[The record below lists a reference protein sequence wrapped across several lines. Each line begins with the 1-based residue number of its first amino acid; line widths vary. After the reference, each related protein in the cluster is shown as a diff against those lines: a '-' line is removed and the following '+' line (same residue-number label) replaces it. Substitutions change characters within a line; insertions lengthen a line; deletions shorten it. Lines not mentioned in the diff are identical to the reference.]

1 MGRAVLAR
9 QYRVRGPDNN
19 IHNSVTRDRLRAKRR
34 AASGGDHM
42 ERIAPRAPGAAGPA
56 SLVLAM
62 ALACTTPAPARA
74 ADTRYPDHPIT
85 IVVPFSAG
93 GDADLAARNL
103 AKVVQGMLPQP
114 MVVVNKGGANGAIGS
129 MFVREAA
136 PDGYTLLLGRVGS
149 QAILPALQP
158 DLKYKW
164 NDFTPLGLL
173 DLNPMVCVVNGEAP
187 YRTLR
192 DLVEAIRAQPGKLN
206 YSTSG
211 PATALNLATQVLLD
225 AAGLPKQSAAQIV
238 YKGGGEATA
247 AVLSKEVH
255 FSCNNVTALI
265 GNVKAGRLRAL
276 VTTTAQRLVELPDV
290 PTAKEAGYPQL
301 ERVSGW
307 SALYGPPGMPAPLVR
322 QWASVL
328 GRVSKDKEWLSGVQN
343 IGSVPNVMSPADT
356 THFVADQYRMFS
368 ELGKK
373 LDIQIK

>member
-1 MGRAVLAR
+1 MKRTASRTPGTRGSTRRRSSLLAGIASRARSAAAIGRALLA
-9 QYRVRGPDNN
+9 
-19 IHNSVTRDRLRAKRR
+19 
-34 AASGGDHM
+34 AAS
-42 ERIAPRAPGAAGPA
+42 
-56 SLVLAM
+56 
-62 ALACTTPAPARA
+62 ALACTAPALA
-74 ADTRYPDHPIT
+74 ADTHYPDHPIT
-85 IVVPFSAG
+85 IVVPFSAA

-103 AKVVQGMLPQP
+103 AKAAQGMLPQP
-114 MVVVNKGGANGAIGS
+114 MVVLNKAGANGAIGS

-136 PDGYTLLLGRVGS
+136 PDGYTLLLARVGS
-149 QAILPALQP
+149 QAILPALQS

-173 DLNPMVCVVNGEAP
+173 DLNPMVCVVNGDAP

-211 PATALNLATQVLLD
+211 PATVLNLATQILLD
-225 AAGLPKQSAAQIV
+225 AAGLPPLAAAQIV

-247 AVLSKEVH
+247 AVLSKEVQ

-276 VTTTAQRLVELPDV
+276 VTTTAQRLPELPDV
-290 PTAKEAGYPQL
+290 PTAKETGYPQL
-301 ERVSGW
+301 ERISGW

-322 QWASVL
+322 QWEGIL
-328 GRVSKDKEWLSGVQN
+328 ERLSKDKNWLAGVQN
-343 IGSVPNVMSPADT
+343 IGSVPNVMAPAAT
-356 THFVADQYRMFS
+356 ARFAQEQYQLFRD
-368 ELGKK
+368 LGTK

>member
-1 MGRAVLAR
+1 M
-9 QYRVRGPDNN
+9 
-19 IHNSVTRDRLRAKRR
+19 K
-34 AASGGDHM
+34 
-42 ERIAPRAPGAAGPA
+42 RIASPL
-56 SLVLAM
+56 SFVILATT
-62 ALACTTPAPARA
+62 LACTAPARA
-74 ADTRYPDHPIT
+74 ADADYPNHPVT
-85 IVVPFSAG
+85 IVVPFSTG

-103 AKVVQGMLPQP
+103 AKAVQGLLPQP
-114 MVVVNKGGANGAIGS
+114 MVVLNKAGANGAIGS

-149 QAILPALQP
+149 QAILPALQAS
-158 DLKYKW
+158 LKYKW

-173 DLNPMVCVVNGEAP
+173 DLNPMVCVVNGDAP

-225 AAGLPKQSAAQIV
+225 AAGLPKQSAVQII

-247 AVLSKEVH
+247 AVLSREVQ

-276 VTTTAQRLVELPDV
+276 VTTTAQRLPELPGV

-307 SALYGPPGMPAPLVR
+307 SALYGPPDMPAALVR
-322 QWASVL
+322 RWADVL
-328 GRVSKDKEWLSGVQN
+328 ARLAKDKEWLAGVHN
-343 IGSVPNVMSPADT
+343 IGSVPNIMPPAET
-356 THFVADQYRMFS
+356 MHFVEAQYRMFN

>member
-1 MGRAVLAR
+1 MQRIAPSAAAAL
-9 QYRVRGPDNN
+9 
-19 IHNSVTRDRLRAKRR
+19 RR
-34 AASGGDHM
+34 AAYASSAAA
-42 ERIAPRAPGAAGPA
+42 RACASAIAVACMTAPAHAAAGQ
-56 SLVLAM
+56 
-62 ALACTTPAPARA
+62 
-74 ADTRYPDHPIT
+74 YPEHPIT
-85 IVVPFSAG
+85 IVVPFSVG

-103 AKVVQGMLPQP
+103 AKAMQERLPQP
-114 MVVVNKGGANGAIGS
+114 LVVLNKAGANGAIGS

-136 PDGYTLLLGRVGS
+136 PDGYTLLLARVGS

-164 NDFTPLGLL
+164 DDFTLLGML

-225 AAGLPKQSAAQIV
+225 AAGLPRQAAAQIV

-247 AVLSKEVH
+247 AVLSREVQ

-276 VTTTAQRLVELPDV
+276 VATTAQRLPELPDV

-301 ERVSGW
+301 ERVNGW
-307 SALYGPPGMPAPLVR
+307 NALYGPPGMPATLVQ
-322 QWASVL
+322 QWTRLLDGL
-328 GRVSKDKEWLSGVQN
+328 GKNPAWLAGVRN
-343 IGSVPNVMSPADT
+343 VGSIPNVMSPDDT
-356 THFVADQYRMFS
+356 RRYVGDQYRLFHD
-368 ELGKK
+368 LGSK
-373 LDIQIK
+373 LDIRIQ